1 MVALRAVPALS
12 DSQFVIVRVFYLIL
26 LYVSIQFRLSLN
38 PRHCSVGLSVFV
50 DISPYKKEPFL
61 ALLLR
66 LIYLVVTPSLVF
78 TKAWFGINL
87 RSNRLVFPELTD
99 FNYLKITF
107 QEASFQS
114 PLLDKT
120 PNADAVS
127 ARLILLAFA
136 AVPTYDI
143 AVPKSPNPVE
153 VASAE

>member
-1 MVALRAVPALS
+1 MTVLRFLRFPELSSKSFLPNPNGVKTSPLPPIFLIAPVMPLIVPRKAVPALS

-87 RSNRLVFPELTD
+87 RS
-99 FNYLKITF
+99 K
-107 QEASFQS
+107 
-114 PLLDKT
+114 
-120 PNADAVS
+120 
-127 ARLILLAFA
+127 
-136 AVPTYDI
+136 
-143 AVPKSPNPVE
+143 
-153 VASAE
+153 